1 MQTAIEAVLPHELVE
16 QAHEYIRQGWAIDFD
31 ALLAD
36 ALRRYLESHA
46 ADLTAVLVREDVE
59 WGLHGRD

>member
-1 MQTAIEAVLPHELVE
+1 MQTAIEATLPHELVE
-16 QAHEYIRQGWAIDFD
+16 QAHEYIRQGWAADFD

-46 ADLTAVLVREDVE
+46 ADLTEALVREDLE